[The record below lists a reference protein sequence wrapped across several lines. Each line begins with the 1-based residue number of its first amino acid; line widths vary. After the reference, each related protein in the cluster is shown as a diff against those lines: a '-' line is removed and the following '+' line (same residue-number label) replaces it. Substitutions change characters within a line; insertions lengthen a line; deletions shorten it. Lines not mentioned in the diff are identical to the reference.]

1 MPFLFN
7 TKDLDHSFYEQLTR
21 RILYEFLT
29 AKEMIDFLSSW
40 SIEFNDLENMNTQF
54 FAHVKLTEGQRISE
68 NSPAGVTGQEQII
81 LYLHDSKNEFKTR
94 ENTDRIQH
102 ELCHAVLYYLYGN
115 KRLIGQKQNMAVK
128 AVHDQNDNNIRFKIN
143 FWHRKKIIWKK
154 IQISIIDIRHLTK
167 LCNRQ
172 N

>member
-1 MPFLFN
+1 MPFLFRSKN
-7 TKDLDHSFYEQLTR
+7 LDHSFYEQLTR

-40 SIEFNDLENMNTQF
+40 SIEFHNLEYMNTQF

-81 LYLHDSKNEFKTR
+81 LYLHDSKNEFKMR

-115 KRLIGQKQNMAVK
+115 KRLPGQKLNMAVK